1 MQVERIRS
9 SSLVA
14 RRSRGG
20 GQVAGGY
27 RDLVVFQE
35 AYRLALELHK
45 ETIERFPQHENY
57 ELGSQLR
64 RASKSVAINMAE
76 GYGKRT
82 KESVKEFV
90 RFLRVAQGS
99 ADEVMV
105 ELTFSRDLGYISEA
119 NFNRYSEGYDKI
131 GRQLSKLIESLEK

>member
-1 MQVERIRS
+1 M
-9 SSLVA
+9 
-14 RRSRGG
+14 
-20 GQVAGGY
+20 AGGY

-35 AYRLALELHK
+35 AYRLALELHR
-45 ETIERFPQHENY
+45 ETIERFPRHENY

-64 RASKSVAINMAE
+64 RASKSIAINIAE

-82 KESVKEFV
+82 KESVREFV

-105 ELTFSRDLGYISEA
+105 ELAFSRDLGYISEGKYGE
-119 NFNRYSEGYDKI
+119 YSEGYDKI
-131 GRQLSKLIESLEK
+131 GRQLNKLIESLEK